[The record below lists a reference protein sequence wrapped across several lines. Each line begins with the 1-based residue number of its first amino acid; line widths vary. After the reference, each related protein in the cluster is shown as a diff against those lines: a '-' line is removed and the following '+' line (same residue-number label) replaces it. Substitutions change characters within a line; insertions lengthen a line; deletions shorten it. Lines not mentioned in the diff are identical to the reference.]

1 MPPVIFVPE
10 TVKVT
15 GAEAVPYVLVKG
27 PDKGPLLIVGEVLA
41 TPPDIAS
48 QAPL

>member
-1 MPPVIFVPE
+1 MFVPE

-15 GAEAVPYVLVKG
+15 GVEAVPYVLVKRL
-27 PDKGPLLIVGEVLA
+27 DNKPLLIVGEVLA